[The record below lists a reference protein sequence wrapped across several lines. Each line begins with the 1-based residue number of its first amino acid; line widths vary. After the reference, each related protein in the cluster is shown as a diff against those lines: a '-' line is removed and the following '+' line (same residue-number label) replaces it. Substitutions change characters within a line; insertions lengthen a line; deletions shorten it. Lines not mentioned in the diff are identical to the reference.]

1 MNVYEYFNIPL
12 MSLRW
17 IVIGKLNSITL
28 FLAEQAVA
36 TIIVFRESAY
46 YTPNNDWRTRTRK
59 ENLL

>member
-12 MSLRW
+12 MFLRW

-36 TIIVFRESAY
+36 TIIVFR
-46 YTPNNDWRTRTRK
+46 
-59 ENLL
+59 